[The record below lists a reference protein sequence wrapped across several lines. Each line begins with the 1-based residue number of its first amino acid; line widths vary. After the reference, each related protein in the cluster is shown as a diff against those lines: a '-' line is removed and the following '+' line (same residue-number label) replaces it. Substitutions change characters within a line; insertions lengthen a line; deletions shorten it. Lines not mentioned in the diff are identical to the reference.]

1 MASSGKIVHIELPAG
16 DADRA
21 QRFYAELFG
30 WQFADSGMP
39 GIDYWLTEGTEPPGA
54 IMKVDDGQTGH
65 PIIYFGVEDI
75 EAASRQVREL
85 GGTADEKGPVPGQ
98 GWFAGCKD
106 TEGNAFSLWQG
117 DPSVTVEQ
125 AAQYAE
131 AHQKMGAE
139 QEARA

>member
-1 MASSGKIVHIELPAG
+1 MQGKLVHFEIPTKDSS
-16 DADRA
+16 RA
-21 QRFYAELFG
+21 KRFYGTLLG
-30 WQFADSGMP
+30 WSFKDSGMP

-54 IMKVDDGQTGH
+54 IMKVEDGQTGH

-106 TEGNAFSLWQG
+106 TEGNAFSLWQS
-117 DPSVTVEQ
+117 DHSVTVEQ

-131 AHQKMGAE
+131 AHQKAGAE